1 MLEQIIIVALSIA
14 GVLHLMQK
22 WQIKNPLNCDF
33 CFAFWVSFI
42 WFLMINLVLGDFTVI
57 TKYLLHQFG
66 YALSS
71 AVLSF
76 YISIRINMYA
86 NNR

>member
-1 MLEQIIIVALSIA
+1 MLEQIIIVAFSIA

-33 CFAFWVSFI
+33 CFAFWAAFI
-42 WFLMINLVLGDFTVI
+42 WFLMMNLVLGDFIVI
-57 TKYLLHQFG
+57 TKYLLYQFG